1 MLIESAGRIAV
12 KNPNILYTKTMNIP
26 SFTLKLPVIPDAEQT
41 SLVRSLLQL
50 IAQRQQHIQRL
61 EDEIQRLEGGTPMV
75 PVEAEFK

>member
-1 MLIESAGRIAV
+1 MD
-12 KNPNILYTKTMNIP
+12 IP

-61 EDEIQRLEGGTPMV
+61 EDEIQRLEGGTQWSRLKPSSNEYLRYY
-75 PVEAEFK
+75 PSNFISWP